1 MERGSQ
7 KRASF
12 FIPGATGGEAG
23 LGNPAKGN
31 EGMETLQVQLGERS
45 YPIHIRAGL
54 LEESGALLAGVLR
67 GRRIAVLTDDT
78 VYGLYGARLEAS
90 LRAAGHPPQWIR
102 IAPGEESKRIR
113 TLEQVWEALAA
124 GGLQRDDLLVG
135 FGGGVVGDMAG
146 FAAACYMRGIDVVQ
160 IPTTLLAQVDSS
172 VGGKT
177 GVDLEA
183 GKNLVG
189 AFWQPRLVLADPSLL
204 ATLTP
209 RERAGGLAEVVK
221 YGTIASEGLFL
232 QLESS
237 DVPASLPESIIV
249 QCCHIKRDIVQRDE
263 RDGGERMLLNFGH
276 TFGHAIERAGGYRRF
291 THGEAVSI
299 GMVAAARA
307 GESMGLTDAGT
318 AARLEELLAR
328 FGLPTESPYPPAD
341 LSPLLHADKKAGGD
355 VLRFILLRRLG
366 EAFVWETKPQ
376 EAEAVLAAGVR
387 HG

>member
-1 MERGSQ
+1 
-7 KRASF
+7 
-12 FIPGATGGEAG
+12 
-23 LGNPAKGN
+23 
-31 EGMETLQVQLGERS
+31 METLTVRLGERS
-45 YPIHIRAGL
+45 YPIHIKAGL
-54 LEESGALLAGVLR
+54 LAESGALLAGVLR

-78 VYGLYGARLEAS
+78 VYGLYGAQLEAS
-90 LRAAGHPPQWIR
+90 LRAAGHTPQWIR
-102 IAPGEESKRIR
+102 IAPGEASKRIR

-146 FAAACYMRGIDVVQ
+146 FAAACYMRGIDVAQ

-189 AFWQPRLVLADPSLL
+189 AFWQPRLVLADPSML
-204 ATLTP
+204 ATLDP
-209 RERAGGLAEVVK
+209 REQAGGLAEVVK
-221 YGTIASEGLFL
+221 YGAIASGELIR
-232 QLESS
+232 QLESM
-237 DVPASLPESIIV
+237 DAPASLPEAVIL
-249 QCCHIKRDIVQRDE
+249 QCCRIKREVVQRDE
-263 RDGGERMLLNFGH
+263 RDCGERMLLNFGH
-276 TFGHAIERAGGYRRF
+276 TFGHAIERAGSYKRF

-307 GESMGLTDAGT
+307 GESMGLTDAET
-318 AARLEELLAR
+318 AARLETLLVR

-341 LSPLLHADKKAGGD
+341 LLPLLQADKKADGD

-366 EAFVWETKPQ
+366 EAFVWETKPA